1 MSESWAI
8 QVSPEGLAPMVA
20 RVPDPP
26 HDPEIPPRDRHQWS
40 PRHESPCVHPRVR
53 FATTL
58 GPVAVIGPWL
68 GLARSFLEF
77 LVVSWSDLLSLS
89 SSSDRRSWD
98 SPPAR
103 DRYRACDHCFVSNAP
118 ASGVQR
124 LAIIAVDFHRLRQR
138 PDPEVAPQCAQA
150 AALRLRRSLQS
161 STDEED
167 RRSIGFALQ
176 LGGACSTA
184 TVASGRHAPGLS
196 GSGPSTSRCRL
207 W

>member
-1 MSESWAI
+1 MAASVDKKAFLMTLILHEDLRTTHDILDFHLNHFPARHDV
-8 QVSPEGLAPMVA
+8 QVQFCLWKGFRSGRPAPMVA

-89 SSSDRRSWD
+89 SSPDRRSWD

-103 DRYRACDHCFVSNAP
+103 GS
-118 ASGVQR
+118 ASG
-124 LAIIAVDFHRLRQR
+124 
-138 PDPEVAPQCAQA
+138 
-150 AALRLRRSLQS
+150 QS
-161 STDEED
+161 RNPAFSCCCCCIEQNK
-167 RRSIGFALQ
+167 IG
-176 LGGACSTA
+176 
-184 TVASGRHAPGLS
+184 
-196 GSGPSTSRCRL
+196 
-207 W
+207 

>member
-1 MSESWAI
+1 MGSRA
-8 QVSPEGLAPMVA
+8 GLVRSRNLNECELSDPRFPRGTGTNGLLVRSGRPAPMVA

-89 SSSDRRSWD
+89 SSPDRRSWD

-103 DRYRACDHCFVSNAP
+103 GS
-118 ASGVQR
+118 ASG
-124 LAIIAVDFHRLRQR
+124 
-138 PDPEVAPQCAQA
+138 
-150 AALRLRRSLQS
+150 QS
-161 STDEED
+161 
-167 RRSIGFALQ
+167 RNF
-176 LGGACSTA
+176 
-184 TVASGRHAPGLS
+184 GRHFSPLLTTA
-196 GSGPSTSRCRL
+196 GPLFKFIFCKMFRTCRHYRHFVATL
-207 W
+207 LPLIATCSQL